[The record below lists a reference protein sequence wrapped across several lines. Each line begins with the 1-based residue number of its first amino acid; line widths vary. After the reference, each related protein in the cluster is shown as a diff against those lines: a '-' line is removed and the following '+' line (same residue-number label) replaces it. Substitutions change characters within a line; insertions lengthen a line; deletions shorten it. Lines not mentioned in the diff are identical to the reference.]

1 MTTCSRLYSYLNDGM
16 LVCTYFLAY
25 SWSKIRPDVLNL
37 IYKCKGTV
45 ALNLFYNVLYFTLL
59 DQLLYYHGPAMS
71 RYRLCVKIMQ
81 SAIFTRNLKL
91 FINLHFPM
99 KYKLTIEF
107 LIDETLEALN
117 QCLRD

>member
-25 SWSKIRPDVLNL
+25 SWSKIRPDVLNF
-37 IYKCKGTV
+37 IYKCKCTV

-59 DQLLYYHGPAMS
+59 DQLLYHHGPAMS

-81 SAIFTRNLKL
+81 APDFVC
-91 FINLHFPM
+91 HF
-99 KYKLTIEF
+99 YKKSKIIHKSSF
-107 LIDETLEALN
+107 SDEILAYY
-117 QCLRD
+117 